1 MLTAPMTD
9 TSITRTL
16 ALALLSIGSLQR
28 LAEYLGVSEAQL
40 ADWLTGERQ
49 PPTSIYVRALDVV
62 ARGPFIPRNK
72 AR

>member
-16 ALALLSIGSLQR
+16 ALALLSIGSLER
-28 LAEYLGVSEAQL
+28 LADCLGVSEAQL
-40 ADWLTGERQ
+40 VDWLTGERK

-62 ARGPFIPRNK
+62 ARGPFAPRTK
-72 AR
+72 GR